1 MAYKFKKT
9 KKKITVGKNP
19 GEKYVLAMAS
29 DSVIDTEELCKYI
42 ERNSSISEQD
52 IKILMRALADVISE
66 NIEIGRGVTLDELGT
81 FLPNIRSVGS
91 DTVEKVG
98 ANNIEKVVV
107 NFRPAARFRKEME
120 NSPVKETTKYKL
132 KHE

>member
-9 KKKITVGKNP
+9 KKTITVGKNP

-29 DSVIDTEELCKYI
+29 DGKVDTDMLCKYI

-66 NIEIGRGVTLDELGT
+66 NIELGRGVNLEDLGT
-81 FLPNIRSVGS
+81 FLPNIHSTGS
-91 DTVEKVG
+91 DTVEEVS
-98 ANNIEKVVV
+98 ANNIEKVVI
-107 NFRPAARFRKEME
+107 NFRPATRFRKEME
-120 NSPVKETTKYKL
+120 NSSVKEATKYNL